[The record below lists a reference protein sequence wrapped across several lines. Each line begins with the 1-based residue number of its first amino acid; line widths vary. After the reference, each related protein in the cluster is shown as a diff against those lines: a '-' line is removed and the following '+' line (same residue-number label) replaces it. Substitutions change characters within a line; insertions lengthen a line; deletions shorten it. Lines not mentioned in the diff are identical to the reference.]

1 MNVSP
6 LSLATLAALALS
18 TPVAGQERHATDL
31 DEVLVTATRTATTV
45 DATLAPVEVIDRDE
59 IARSQARSLQELL
72 RGRAGI
78 SFATQGGAGKLS
90 TLFMRGAESDH
101 VVVLVDGVRVGSPTS
116 GLVSFQDLPVDLI
129 ERVEIVRGPRSALY
143 GSEAIGGVI
152 QVFTRRHRGAMSMH
166 ASAGVGGHGQASG
179 TAGIGGGSDTAWFG
193 VDAAYRSDEGIDAC
207 RVATPTPFSGGCFI
221 VVPQPDRDGY
231 TSKSL
236 SARAGLR
243 SGDALQ
249 LDLHAL
255 HAEGRNAYDGDFGNL
270 SKVRQQV
277 FGASAA
283 WTGIE
288 GLDVRASAGR
298 NTDASDTW
306 QVTGGVSTPAG
317 YFDTDR
323 DSATLQA
330 DWTVADA
337 QLLTLGIDWLRDTV
351 DSDPAYARTRRDTQ
365 AVFAQY
371 QGSYGAHALQLAA
384 REEDNDQFG
393 RHVTGN
399 VAWGLSLGD
408 AWRITAGHGTA
419 FKAPTFNE
427 LYYPFFGNPALRP
440 ETSRTTDIGLHF
452 DGVGADWD
460 LAVFDT
466 RADDLI
472 AYDAA
477 LGLPGNVERARMRGA
492 ELTVDTTLAGWTLDA
507 SASWLD
513 TEQRAGFNAGRE
525 LPRRADHALRV
536 DLDRDFG
543 AFSLGFTGLAE
554 GDRYDDAANTRR
566 LPGHAL
572 LDVRAEY
579 RLARAWTLQ
588 ARVANVFD
596 RDYETVSFYRQPG
609 REWLLTL
616 RWSPAQ

>member
-6 LSLATLAALALS
+6 LFLASLAFASPA
-18 TPVAGQERHATDL
+18 VAQSRAATDL
-31 DEVLVTATRTATTV
+31 DEVVVTATRTATTV
-45 DATLAPVEVIDRDE
+45 DETLAPLEVIDREE
-59 IARSQARSLQELL
+59 ITRSQARSLQELL

-78 SFATQGGAGKLS
+78 SMSTQGGAGKLS

-116 GLVSFQDLPVDLI
+116 GLVSFQDLPVELI

-152 QVFTRRHRGAMSMH
+152 QVFTRRPRGATSLH
-166 ASAGVGGHGQASG
+166 ASAGVGSHGQASG
-179 TAGIGGGSDTAWFG
+179 TAGIGAGSETAWFG

-207 RVATPTPFSGGCFI
+207 RVATPSPFSGGCFI

-231 TSKSL
+231 SNKSL
-236 SARAGLR
+236 SARAGGHL
-243 SGDALQ
+243 GDALQ
-249 LDLHAL
+249 VDLHAL

-277 FGASAA
+277 LGASAT
-283 WTGIE
+283 WTGVE
-288 GLDVRASAGR
+288 GLEVRAAVGR

-306 QVTGGVSTPAG
+306 QVTGRTRVPMGRFA
-317 YFDTDR
+317 TDR
-323 DSATLQA
+323 DSASVQA
-330 DWTVADA
+330 DWTVSGDH
-337 QLLTLGIDWLRDTV
+337 LLTLGLDWLGDTV
-351 DSDPAYARTRRDTQ
+351 DSDTMYARTSRDTR
-365 AVFAQY
+365 AAFAQY
-371 QGSYGAHALQLAA
+371 QGDFGAHALQLAV
-384 REEDNDQFG
+384 RGEDDGQFG
-393 RHVTGN
+393 RHTTGN
-399 VAWGLSLGD
+399 AAWGLSFAGH
-408 AWRITAGHGTA
+408 WRITAGYGTA

-427 LYYPFFGNPALRP
+427 LYYPFFGNPSLRP
-440 ETSRTTDIGLHF
+440 ETSRSTDAGLRF
-452 DGVGADWD
+452 DGARADVRFD
-460 LAVFDT
+460 VFHT

-472 AYDAA
+472 AYDVA
-477 LGLPGNVERARMRGA
+477 LGLPANIERARMQGA
-492 ELTVDTTLAGWTLDA
+492 ELTLEMSLSGWDLDA

-513 TEQRAGFNAGRE
+513 TEQLAGSNAGRD
-525 LPRRADHALRV
+525 LPRRADHAVRI

-543 AFSLGFTGLAE
+543 DFSLGLTGLAE

-572 LDVRAEY
+572 VDLRAGY
-579 RLARAWTLQ
+579 RLAPAWTLQ

-596 RDYETVSFYRQPG
+596 REYETVSFYRQPG

-616 RWSPAQ
+616 RWSPRP